1 MTSRVTLNFR
11 WQRYPGDRAMCPIPV
26 RTSRDRVNTVSFFG
40 TLQAAAE
47 IHLCPRLRF
56 GHRNKRLKDESFV
69 TKERFS

>member
-1 MTSRVTLNFR
+1 
-11 WQRYPGDRAMCPIPV
+11 MCPIPA
-26 RTSRDRVNTVSFFG
+26 RASRDRVNTVSFFG